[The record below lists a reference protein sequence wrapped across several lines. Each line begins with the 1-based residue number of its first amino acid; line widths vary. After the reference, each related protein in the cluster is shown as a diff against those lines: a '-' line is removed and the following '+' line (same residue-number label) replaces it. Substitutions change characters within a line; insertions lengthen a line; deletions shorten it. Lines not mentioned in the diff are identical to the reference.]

1 MLKKRRSQAQKREME
16 DKMVQRIERQFAG
29 RPLTVE
35 TGRMARQAAGSC
47 LIQYGDTVMLITATV
62 QESPTHL
69 PFFPLTVEYREKSYA
84 AGKIPG
90 GFFKREGRPGEKE
103 VLSARLIDRPLR
115 PLFPDGFMHETQV
128 ACFPL
133 SADQENDADV
143 WGIMGASLSLNM
155 SPIPFNT
162 LLAGVRMGRIQGNW
176 VINPTFQQ
184 LEYSDVDIV
193 VAGTE
198 DAILMVEGG
207 AVEVPEEEILEG
219 LDVAHQGIK
228 ELIEIQKAILPG
240 ETVPEMDWTP
250 ILIDDQLQE
259 KVEGLAETRVKEA
272 LQLTEKQERNQA
284 MAAVK
289 EDTLARLIEEDEDY
303 AEEQGAI
310 KEILRGIEKRTMRE
324 RILSIGERADGRKV
338 DEIRPI
344 TCEIGI
350 LPRTHG
356 SALFTRGQTQAL
368 AVTTLGTARDEQRI
382 DSIDSSEEITKSF
395 MLHYNFPPF
404 ATGEAKPYR
413 GTNRRE
419 QGHGA
424 LAERAIQPLLPAYDD
439 FPYTIRLVSDI
450 LESNGSSSMASVCG
464 ASLSL
469 MAAGVPVRAACAGV
483 AMGLIKEDD
492 RVAILT
498 DILGLED
505 ALGDMDFKVAGTRKG
520 VTAIQMDIKIQGLT
534 HEILKEALE
543 RAHRGRLHI
552 LDIMDQTLAKPM
564 DDLSEYAP
572 RIMSIQI
579 NPEKIG
585 DIIGPKGKT
594 IRAIQ
599 EESGATIDIDDS
611 GLVKIAAVSGE
622 AGTRAREMIEAIV
635 QEPEV
640 GRIYEGPVKNTTT
653 FGAFVE
659 ILPGI
664 EGLCHIS
671 ELQNARTEKTE
682 DVLKK
687 GDITR
692 VKLLAIDERGR
703 LKLSRKAALA
713 EESGGG
719 DAGDE

>member
-1 MLKKRRSQAQKREME
+1 MI
-16 DKMVQRIERQFAG
+16 QRIERKFAG
-29 RPLTVE
+29 RNLTVE

-47 LIQYGDTVMLITATV
+47 LIQFGDTVMLIAATA
-62 QESPTHL
+62 QDRPTHL

-155 SPIPFNT
+155 SNIPFNT
-162 LLAGVRMGRIQGNW
+162 LLAGVRIGRIQGNW
-176 VINPTFQQ
+176 VLNPTFQQ
-184 LEYSDVDIV
+184 LEYSDLDIV

-198 DAILMVEGG
+198 DALLMVEGG
-207 AVEVPEEEILEG
+207 AVEVPEADIIEG
-219 LDVAHQGIK
+219 LEVAHKGIR
-228 ELIEIQKAILPG
+228 ELIEIQKAFLSG
-240 ETVPEMDWTP
+240 DKVPEMEWTP
-250 ILIDDQLQE
+250 ILPDEQLE
-259 KVEGLAETRVKEA
+259 TKVGKLANSRVAEA
-272 LQLTEKQERNQA
+272 LQLAEKQERNQA
-284 MAAVK
+284 MAAVR
-289 EDTLARLIEEDEDY
+289 EDVLAQLGEEDVDY
-303 AEEQGAI
+303 SEHLGDI
-310 KEILRGIEKRTMRE
+310 KEILRSIEKRTMRE
-324 RILSIGERADGRKV
+324 RILSLGERADGRKL

-344 TCEIGI
+344 SCEIGI

-368 AVTTLGTARDEQRI
+368 AVTTLGTSRDEQRI

-439 FPYTIRLVSDI
+439 FPYTIRLVSDV

-469 MAAGVPVRAACAGV
+469 MAAGVPTRAACAGV
-483 AMGLIKEDD
+483 AMGLIKEGD

-520 VTAIQMDIKIQGLT
+520 ITAIQMDIKIRGLT
-534 HEILKEALE
+534 HDILKEALE
-543 RAHRGRLHI
+543 RAHKGRIHI

-564 DDLSEYAP
+564 DDLSAYAP
-572 RIMSIQI
+572 RIVSIQI

-585 DIIGPKGKT
+585 EIIGPKGKT

-611 GLVKIAAVSGE
+611 GLIKIAAVSGE
-622 AGTRAREMIEAIV
+622 AGARAREMIEAIV

-640 GRIYEGPVKNTTT
+640 GRIYEGPVKNVTT
-653 FGAFVE
+653 FGAFIE
-659 ILPGI
+659 IMPGT

-671 ELQNARTEKTE
+671 ELQDGRTEKTE

-687 GDITR
+687 GDVTK

-713 EESGGG
+713 EEAEGGSSG
-719 DAGDE
+719 E

>member
-1 MLKKRRSQAQKREME
+1 
-16 DKMVQRIERQFAG
+16 MVQRIERKFAG
-29 RPLTVE
+29 RNLTVE

-47 LIQYGDTVMLITATV
+47 LIQFGDTVMLVAATV
-62 QESPTHL
+62 QDKPTHL

-143 WGIMGASLSLNM
+143 WGIFGASLSLNM
-155 SPIPFNT
+155 SAIPFDT
-162 LLAGVRMGRIQGNW
+162 LLAGVRIGRIQGNW
-176 VINPTFQQ
+176 VLNPTFQQ
-184 LEYSDVDIV
+184 LAYSDVDIV

-198 DAILMVEGG
+198 EAILMVEGG
-207 AVEVPEEEILEG
+207 AVEVAEEEILEG
-219 LDVAHQGIK
+219 LEVAHNGIR
-228 ELIEIQKAILPG
+228 ELIEIQKALLPA
-240 ETVPEMDWTP
+240 ERVPEMEWTP
-250 ILIDDQLQE
+250 ILPDAELGA
-259 KVEGLAETRVKEA
+259 KVKGLANSRVEEA
-272 LQLTEKQERNQA
+272 LKLADKQERNQA
-284 MAAVK
+284 MASVQ
-289 EDTLARLIEEDEDY
+289 DDILAQLVEEDEDY
-303 AEEQGAI
+303 ADHQGEI
-310 KEILRGIEKRTMRE
+310 KDILRSIEKKTMRE
-324 RILSIGERADGRKV
+324 RILSEGERADGRGLE
-338 DEIRPI
+338 EIRPI
-344 TCEIGI
+344 TCEVGV

-356 SALFTRGQTQAL
+356 SALFTRGQTQSL

-439 FPYTIRLVSDI
+439 FPYTVRTVSDI

-469 MAAGVPVRAACAGV
+469 MAAGVPIRAACAGV
-483 AMGLIKEDD
+483 AMGLIKEED

-534 HEILKEALE
+534 HAILQEALE
-543 RAHRGRLHI
+543 RAKKGRMHI

-564 DDLSEYAP
+564 EELSEYAP
-572 RIMSIQI
+572 RIISIQI

-585 DIIGPKGKT
+585 EIIGPKGKT

-599 EESGATIDIDDS
+599 DESGATIDIDDS
-611 GLVKIAAVSGE
+611 GLVRIAAVSGE

-659 ILPGI
+659 ILPGV

-671 ELQNARTEKTE
+671 ELQEARTEKTE

-692 VKLLAIDERGR
+692 VKLLAIDEKGR

-713 EESGGG
+713 EEAGGG
-719 DAGDE
+719 SAGE

>member
-1 MLKKRRSQAQKREME
+1 MEEKRMT
-16 DKMVQRIERQFAG
+16 QRLEKQFAG
-29 RPLTVE
+29 RTLTVE
-35 TGRMARQAAGSC
+35 SGRMARQAAGSV
-47 LIQYGDTVMLITATV
+47 LLQFGETVILVAATV
-62 QESPTHL
+62 QDRPTHL

-84 AGKIPG
+84 GGKIPG

-103 VLSARLIDRPLR
+103 ILSARLIDRSLR
-115 PLFPDGFMHETQV
+115 PMFPDGFMHETQV

-143 WGIMGASLSLNM
+143 WGILGASLSLNM
-155 SPIPFNT
+155 SSIPFGT
-162 LLAGVRMGRIQGNW
+162 LLAGVRIGRVQGNW
-176 VINPTFQQ
+176 LLNPTFQQ

-198 DAILMVEGG
+198 DAIIMVEGG
-207 AVEVPEEEILEG
+207 AIEVPEEELLEG
-219 LDVAHQGIK
+219 LEVAHRGIK
-228 ELIEIQKAILPG
+228 ELIELQKEFLG
-240 ETVPEMDWTP
+240 ESRPPEMEWTP
-250 ILIDDQLQE
+250 VLPDEALKD
-259 KVEGLAETRVKEA
+259 KVEAMAEGRVHEA
-272 LQLTEKQERNQA
+272 LRLSEKQERNQA
-284 MAAVK
+284 MASVQ
-289 EDTLARLIEEDEDY
+289 EDILAELVEENEEY
-303 AEEQGAI
+303 AEDQGDVRD
-310 KEILRGIEKRTMRE
+310 ILRGIEKRTMRE
-324 RILSIGERADGRKV
+324 RILSAGERADGRSPE
-338 DEIRPI
+338 EIRPI
-344 TCEIGI
+344 SCEVGI

-368 AVTTLGTARDEQRI
+368 AVTTLGTSRDEQRI
-382 DSIDSSEEITKSF
+382 DSIDTPEEVTKSF

-419 QGHGA
+419 TGHGA
-424 LAERAIQPLLPAYDD
+424 LAEKAMQPLLPAYDD
-439 FPYTIRLVSDI
+439 FPYTIRVVSDV

-464 ASLSL
+464 TSLSL
-469 MAAGVPVRAACAGV
+469 MGAGVPVKAACAGV
-483 AMGLIKEDD
+483 AMGLIKEED

-534 HEILKEALE
+534 HDILKEALQ
-543 RAHRGRLHI
+543 RAHKGRMHI
-552 LDIMDQTLAKPM
+552 LDIMDQTISKPR

-572 RIMSIQI
+572 RIISIQI

-585 DIIGPKGKT
+585 EIIGPKGKT

-653 FGAFVE
+653 FGAFIE
-659 ILPGI
+659 ILPGT

-671 ELQNARTEKTE
+671 ELQDERTEKTE

-692 VKLLAIDERGR
+692 VKLLAIDEKGR

-713 EESGGG
+713 EEAQ
-719 DAGDE
+719 AGSEASD